1 MKTYLISMGPW
12 VLPLAILILVIAV
25 LFARNLVRLLTESTV
40 SGQLQRR
47 SIDAVLF
54 WGAIA
59 AIVGWMGQWSG
70 LLRSA
75 SAVMDYG
82 AVNPTR
88 VMLGVAESFTTSILG
103 MALLVAASFL
113 WLGLR
118 LALWAC
124 AHQH

>member
-1 MKTYLISMGPW
+1 MSTIWPED
-12 VLPLAILILVIAV
+12 VTRPRRPAV
-25 LFARNLVRLLTESTV
+25 SLFLRNLVRLLTKSTKPQ
-40 SGQLQRR
+40 QLQHR

-70 LLRSA
+70 LLKSA
-75 SAVMDYG
+75 SAVFEYG

-88 VMLGVAESFTTSILG
+88 VMLGVGESFTTSVLG
-103 MALLVAASFL
+103 MGLLVVASFL

-118 LALWAC
+118 IALWARTI
-124 AHQH
+124 QN